1 MYGLTPL
8 QIRLEPSIGS
18 EGRVEIISGV
28 LLFLTFPLVFD
39 FRLVVSKKAFQA
51 EISAIDLFKL
61 KCNLDTDECVQET
74 EYEYEQMDRNNRRMH
89 CRAFNYSNGG
99 LGEALF

>member
-1 MYGLTPL
+1 MAPGD
-8 QIRLEPSIGS
+8 QIRIEPSIGS
-18 EGRVEIISGV
+18 EGRVEIISGT

-39 FRLVVSKKAFQA
+39 FRIVVSKKVFPA

-74 EYEYEQMDRNNRRMH
+74 GDEYEQMDRNNRRMH
-89 CRAFNYSNGG
+89 CRTFNYSNGG
-99 LGEALF
+99 WARRFF